1 MFRRSLIIIFVLLAL
16 PVAAATWVLAPV
28 FTATKPAEAPPAA
41 KPAETT
47 GPTEVAKLPDLSALA
62 PRTPTAEPAR
72 FDVARIDPNGWSVF
86 AGTAPANASVT
97 VTADGV
103 TVGTAKADEN
113 GEWSLSS
120 DHRFASAKPVLA
132 LATRVGDP
140 APAQSVASKPPVAE
154 TPPSSVTASPKVDAK
169 PAKVALVEKPAAAA
183 EPPKAPVTSPPQISA
198 AEATKG
204 MMQKL
209 ENLVAAARV
218 EETATPQAPAAP
230 KVEQQPVATAAPE
243 APPTASTAPTQ
254 SQPASQATAAASPA
268 VNSEPQAPAQVAA
281 SVAAPAPVAS
291 SAQARPS
298 PQAAAKPVPVPVPM
312 QFVFREA
319 TFTEDGRRA
328 ADLLVEYLRLK
339 KPAAITMTGHAD
351 ERGSDAFN
359 LGLSRERLETVAEY
373 LRENGYA
380 GSLTLN
386 AKGRSEPYIGVDR
399 KLYSRDALYQLDRR
413 VEVLLESGQS
423 ARAAGTASSEA
434 SSTTRN

>member
-28 FTATKPAEAPPAA
+28 FTATKPAEEAPPSS
-41 KPAETT
+41 KPADATS
-47 GPTEVAKLPDLSALA
+47 PTEIAKLPDLSALA

-113 GEWSLSS
+113 GEWSLSA

-140 APAQSVASKPPVAE
+140 APAQPVANKPAVAE
-154 TPPSSVTASPKVDAK
+154 TPPTSATESPKADAK
-169 PAKVALVEKPAAAA
+169 PANVALAEKPAVTPEA
-183 EPPKAPVTSPPQISA
+183 PKASAASAPQISA

-218 EETATPQAPAAP
+218 EETAAPQAPAAP
-230 KVEQQPVATAAPE
+230 KVERQPVATAAPE
-243 APPTASTAPTQ
+243 SPPAASPAPAQ
-254 SQPASQATAAASPA
+254 SATQATAAAK
-268 VNSEPQAPAQVAA
+268 SEPQAPAQVAA
-281 SVAAPAPVAS
+281 SVAPPVATPAPGAS
-291 SAQARPS
+291 PAPSRPS
-298 PQAAAKPVPVPVPM
+298 SQAAAKPVPVPVPM

-351 ERGSDAFN
+351 ERGSDSFN
-359 LGLSRERLETVAEY
+359 LDLSRERLETVAQY
-373 LRENGYA
+373 LRENGYS
-380 GSLTLN
+380 GNLTLN
-386 AKGRSEPYIGVDR
+386 AKGRSEPYTGVER

-413 VEVLLESGQS
+413 VEVLLEPGQS
-423 ARAAGTASSEA
+423 ARAAGTASSET
-434 SSTTRN
+434 SSATRN

>member
-28 FTATKPAEAPPAA
+28 FTATKPGEEAPPSA
-41 KPAETT
+41 KPAEAT
-47 GPTEVAKLPDLSALA
+47 GPTDVAKLPDLSALA

-113 GEWSLSS
+113 GEWSLSA

-140 APAQSVASKPPVAE
+140 APAEPVANKRPVAE
-154 TPPSSVTASPKVDAK
+154 TPSSVTASPKADAK
-169 PAKVALVEKPAAAA
+169 PAKVALADKPAVTPETPRASAASA
-183 EPPKAPVTSPPQISA
+183 PQISA

-230 KVEQQPVATAAPE
+230 KAEQQPVATAAPE
-243 APPTASTAPTQ
+243 SPRAASTAPA
-254 SQPASQATAAASPA
+254 QPTTQATAA
-268 VNSEPQAPAQVAA
+268 VKSEPQAPAQVAA
-281 SVAAPAPVAS
+281 SIATPVATPAPAAS
-291 SAQARPS
+291 SAPS
-298 PQAAAKPVPVPVPM
+298 RLSSQPAAKPVPVPVPM

-351 ERGSDAFN
+351 ERGSDSFN
-359 LGLSRERLETVAEY
+359 LDLSRERLETVAQY
-373 LRENGYA
+373 LRENGYS
-380 GSLTLN
+380 GTLTLN
-386 AKGRSEPYIGVDR
+386 AKGRSEPYAGVER

-413 VEVLLESGQS
+413 VEVLLDSGQP

-434 SSTTRN
+434 SSATRN